1 MTEMSEYK
9 NNNNNNKSRG
19 SKKRKDSKMSLTA
32 LYNIRH
38 TPSIPLYDNQ
48 NELDNDFKQIDAIQ
62 PIKQQRTQSL
72 SVKIVKSNS
81 KKNDIG
87 RNKSTDIQKTNSLSK
102 FQNMKQQPQHSLYNH
117 PIKYDDAAKRYGLKS
132 DTISIDNHN
141 NLDHEEEKYSQQ

>member
-81 KKNDIG
+81 KKMILDGINQQIF
-87 RNKSTDIQKTNSLSK
+87 KKQIL
-102 FQNMKQQPQHSLYNH
+102 FQNFK
-117 PIKYDDAAKRYGLKS
+117 I
-132 DTISIDNHN
+132 
-141 NLDHEEEKYSQQ
+141 